1 MGDQRASF
9 GNKGVNG
16 FPGNIRATGAKLCLK
31 MVERFAESPK
41 IVHKALDFEG
51 FGNLAWRRRAVNE
64 WQKKSTT
71 NRPGAGLSRGGMD
84 AFFVPYIFPG
94 ESYFIGG
101 LITLIMGLLIW
112 RWSVSLKK
120 KEAAGAKK

>member
-9 GNKGVNG
+9 GDKGVNG

-51 FGNLAWRRRAVNE
+51 FGNLAWRRGAVNE
-64 WQKKSTT
+64 WQKESTT
-71 NRPGAGLSRGGMD
+71 NRPGAGLSRG
-84 AFFVPYIFPG
+84 AWTLFSFPIFFRGNPI
-94 ESYFIGG
+94 S
-101 LITLIMGLLIW
+101 
-112 RWSVSLKK
+112 
-120 KEAAGAKK
+120 